1 MNFSLDQLIAL
12 ESIARNGTFAAAA
25 KEIHRVPSAVSY
37 LISNLEDTLEVSL
50 FDRTGRKAVLTP
62 AGDRIL
68 EQAKEVLDASRTLQ
82 HMAAELAKGWE
93 VELHVVVDGSLPMQ
107 PLSTCL
113 ARFADPA
120 IPTRLRV
127 DVEHQDGVNY
137 RLNGGADI
145 GIVHAFD
152 FDGDEVGYDRIP
164 FGKLRMDLVAVAD
177 HPLHDEPMSGPFDQ
191 RYSELVVR
199 DSSPQYDERS
209 RPSFMGSRNV
219 LFLSDFHSKRL
230 ALLSGAGFGWIPRH
244 LIEEDLQEGT
254 LKPLPAEP
262 NYWVYEP
269 YVITRRGA
277 PLGRGA
283 QLFID
288 TLKDNYVE

>member
-37 LISNLEDTLEVSL
+37 LISNLEETLELSL
-50 FDRTGRKAVLTP
+50 FDRSSRKAKLTD
-62 AGDRIL
+62 AGERIL
-68 EQAKEVLDASRTLQ
+68 AQAQEIIAASRALE
-82 HMAAELAKGWE
+82 HLAAELSQGWE
-93 VELHVVVDGSLPMQ
+93 VELHVVVDGSLPMA
-107 PLSTCL
+107 PLSDCL
-113 ARFADPA
+113 ARFADPE

-127 DVEHQDGVNY
+127 DVEYQDGVNY
-137 RLNGGADI
+137 RLAQGADI

-152 FDGDEVGYDRIP
+152 FDGDETGYDRIP
-164 FGKLRMDLVAVAD
+164 FGKLEMALVACHD
-177 HPLHDEPMSGPFDQ
+177 HPLQKTPMTGDFDR

-209 RPSFMGSRNV
+209 RPSFMCSRNV

-244 LIEEDLQEGT
+244 LIQHDLEEGT
-254 LKPLPAEP
+254 LALLPAEP
-262 NYWVYEP
+262 NTWTYEP
-269 YVITRRGA
+269 YIVTQTGA

-283 QLFID
+283 RLFIN
-288 TLKDNYVE
+288 TLTGGVD